1 MTEKIVTVDNPG
13 FGPTDLNKEKFVK
26 RWTDWAQDFGKLC
39 DRPHSSWDENLK
51 FQARVKELAEEQFD
65 R

>member
-39 DRPHSSWDENLK
+39 DHNWDENLK

-65 R
+65 RD

>member
-1 MTEKIVTVDNPG
+1 MQTKTVDNPG
-13 FGPTDLNKEKFVK
+13 FGNKQMDKEKFVK

-51 FQARVKELAEEQFD
+51 FQARVKELAEKQFD